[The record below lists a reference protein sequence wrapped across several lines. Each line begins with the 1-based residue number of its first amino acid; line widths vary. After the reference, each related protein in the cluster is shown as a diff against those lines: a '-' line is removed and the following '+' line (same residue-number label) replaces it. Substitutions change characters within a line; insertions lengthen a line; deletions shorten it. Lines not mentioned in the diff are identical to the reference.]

1 MHTTM
6 KRMGRNPDTSC
17 SWSLQRAG
25 RNRLHQLR
33 DWSTSLFCRIHGIM
47 LRSFSPT
54 ISIG

>member
-6 KRMGRNPDTSC
+6 KRMGRNPDMSC